1 MCLECSSADNRV
13 LNAAGDECNCDAS
26 NKFSEGTGN
35 DDGYCVCDSAKFLVM
50 NDDNN
55 ACVCNA
61 EGMFILNETTKLCE
75 CNASDNFVL
84 ATDDLTCECNSNAN
98 FFMNDN
104 SGACEKCDPEANKAW
119 NSADSLCECNA
130 ATFHFENP

>member
-1 MCLECSSADNRV
+1 LCLADTPDGKKWNSENNVCECDKARNFYPDPDSANVGMCLECSSADNRV

-35 DDGYCVCDSAKFLVM
+35 DDGTCVCDSAKFLVM

-61 EGMFILNETTKLCE
+61 VGMFVLNETTKLCE

-84 ATDDLTCECNSNAN
+84 A
-98 FFMNDN
+98 
-104 SGACEKCDPEANKAW
+104 
-119 NSADSLCECNA
+119 
-130 ATFHFENP
+130 